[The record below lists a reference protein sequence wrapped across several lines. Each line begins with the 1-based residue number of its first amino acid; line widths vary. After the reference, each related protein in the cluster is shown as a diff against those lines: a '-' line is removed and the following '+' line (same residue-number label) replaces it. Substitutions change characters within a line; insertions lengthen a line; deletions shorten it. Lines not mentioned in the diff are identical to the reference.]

1 MAADEQNMNEPVA
14 AVRRAKSG
22 GRKRAN
28 QAQRGQNAPH
38 GARRD
43 GGPNSQLGKEGLQGS
58 FAAASIWSMRP
69 RGGSRGARNGSAHRR
84 ESATAVGP
92 PDRVL
97 RRAQPRASGCGRSR
111 DRGDYRRTPAARCL
125 PHRHAGNGTG
135 RYRSIPAPA
144 QTAKARA
151 RK

>member
-22 GRKRAN
+22 GRKRATK
-28 QAQRGQNAPH
+28 RSEGKNAPH

-43 GGPNSQLGKEGLQGS
+43 SGPNSQLGKEGLQGS
-58 FAAASIWSMRP
+58 FAAANIWSMRP
-69 RGGSRGARNGSAHRR
+69 RGGS
-84 ESATAVGP
+84 V
-92 PDRVL
+92 
-97 RRAQPRASGCGRSR
+97 RRAEWFRASLRGMPSGRRIESFAEQPRASGCGRSR
-111 DRGDYRRTPAARCL
+111 DRGDYRRAPAARCL

-135 RYRSIPAPA
+135 QYRSIPAPA
-144 QTAKARA
+144 QNSEARA